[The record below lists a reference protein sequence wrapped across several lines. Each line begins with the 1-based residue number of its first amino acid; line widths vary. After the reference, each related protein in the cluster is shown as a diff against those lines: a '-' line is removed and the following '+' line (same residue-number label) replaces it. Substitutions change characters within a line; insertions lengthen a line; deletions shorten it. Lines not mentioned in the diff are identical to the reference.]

1 MVGLIALV
9 AALAAVVF
17 FAGARRSVGERESRQ
32 ARVDAALAAGGRA
45 ILAHDVAAWDAALPA
60 GRASTRRSWRKVFAS
75 LSRYSWAGLQFKA
88 EPVDDVQRVYGV
100 TVRGRLR
107 GSNAWTTVYVCAL
120 SLRWSSD
127 RVSLRM
133 NVTPFDRRR
142 DRFLAFTHPL
152 VMRRDHII
160 VVGERRQKALM
171 SRIAARDDQ
180 AEVVIRRLRLDPQA
194 ADVKHVTTVFVC
206 SSRLQA
212 ARASASRKTDAET
225 SAFETS
231 GSIYFIAPQL
241 SGWRS
246 TLGSVLRHELAH
258 RYAPRFGDGKHH
270 VGLLI
275 EGLAVAVQGDY
286 GYEVVQSQLRRGRL
300 ALPLIKALAQEN
312 IQKGRT
318 RHEIE
323 LAYEEGG
330 TLVEYIWKRWGLER
344 LRRFADTVAASDMT
358 PAGIRHATRE
368 TLGVGWK
375 QLESGW
381 ERFVPTA
388 K

>member
-17 FAGARRSVGERESRQ
+17 LAGARRSVGDRVSRQ
-32 ARVDAALAAGGRA
+32 AGVDAALAAGGRA
-45 ILAHDVAAWDAALPA
+45 ILARDAAAWDAALPA
-60 GRASTRRSWRKVFAS
+60 SRASTRRAWRQVFTG
-75 LSRYSWAGLQFKA
+75 LSRYPWAGLQFKA

-107 GSNAWTTVYVCAL
+107 GSDVWTTVYVCAL

-127 RVSLRM
+127 RVSLGM

-160 VVGERRQKALM
+160 VVGERRQRALM
-171 SRIAARDDQ
+171 SRIAARDDE

-194 ADVKHVTTVFVC
+194 SDVKHATTVFVC

-212 ARASASRKTDAET
+212 ARAAASRKTDAQT

-241 SGWRS
+241 GGWRS
-246 TLGSVLRHELAH
+246 QVGSILRHELTH

-275 EGLAVAVQGDY
+275 EGLAVAVQSDY
-286 GYEVVQSQLRRGRL
+286 GYEVVRSQVRRGRL
-300 ALPLIKALAQEN
+300 ALPLMKALAQEN
-312 IQKGRT
+312 IEKGV
-318 RHEIE
+318 
-323 LAYEEGG
+323 Y
-330 TLVEYIWKRWGLER
+330 
-344 LRRFADTVAASDMT
+344 
-358 PAGIRHATRE
+358 ATRDR
-368 TLGVGWK
+368 TGL
-375 QLESGW
+375 
-381 ERFVPTA
+381 
-388 K
+388 